1 MLPMGDSTFWHTAR
15 FWVDINFV
23 RFVFLNVFSIS
34 KICIHLIPPREIA
47 YIVTVIKKEWHEIQS
62 YQTQGINGSTLQV
75 TGLLVFIL
83 QNRLRLYRTYT
94 VWQYF
99 HRFLCDT
106 QRNLSKQ
113 KLQQNLICKNWFNC
127 NVRYNIV

>member
-1 MLPMGDSTFWHTAR
+1 M
-15 FWVDINFV
+15 
-23 RFVFLNVFSIS
+23 FSIS

-83 QNRLRLYRTYT
+83 QKQTAALQNLYR
-94 VWQYF
+94 VAIF
-99 HRFLCDT
+99 SP
-106 QRNLSKQ
+106 LSLRYAKKFQQTKATAKFDLQ
-113 KLQQNLICKNWFNC
+113 KLI
-127 NVRYNIV
+127 